1 MKTILRS
8 FLFLMMVV
16 AVSSCV
22 KNSGISHDEM
32 IIKEA
37 RIQSKIYPV
46 VSEPY
51 QMIMGKSGAIF
62 RTGEKIIVLVPYQ
75 IINDS
80 IVSGTLETSDAQ
92 SGGMINTYQLKLSTD
107 PQFADITIPEE
118 LEGKPFMVGVI
129 SIDDAY
135 LSKLINISSSIN
147 GAKTSSNDLISNAF
161 GVTE

>member
-1 MKTILRS
+1 MKTIFRS

-16 AVSSCV
+16 AVSSCKKYIGV
-22 KNSGISHDEM
+22 TSDEM

-46 VSEPY
+46 VAEPY
-51 QMIMGKSGAIF
+51 LMVLGKSGSIF
-62 RTGEKIIVLVPYQ
+62 KTGEKIIVLIPYQ
-75 IINDS
+75 IINDV

-92 SGGMINTYQLKLSTD
+92 TGGMINTYELKPSTD
-107 PQFADITIPEE
+107 PQFADISIPEE

-129 SIDDAY
+129 SINDAY
-135 LSKLINISSSIN
+135 LTKLINISTSIN
-147 GAKTSSNDLISNAF
+147 GAKTSSNDVISNAF